1 MRLVLSCLD
10 QSVLSGS
17 ERLSPIFETNQ
28 EKAKRMENAS
38 AHRHIVGTAMDNS
51 DLGVLPV

>member
-1 MRLVLSCLD
+1 M
-10 QSVLSGS
+10 LSGS